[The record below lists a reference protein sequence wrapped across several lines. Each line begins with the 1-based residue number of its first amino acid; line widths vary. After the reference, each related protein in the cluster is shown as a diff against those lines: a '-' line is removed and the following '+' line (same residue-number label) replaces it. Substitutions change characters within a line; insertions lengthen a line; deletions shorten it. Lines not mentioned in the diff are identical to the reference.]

1 MFDRRRPH
9 ELRLGI
15 RIEAEA
21 LLSGLGVDAY
31 GVARRR
37 AQEASSDAM
46 ARDWSSVALAIA
58 RKTKK
63 SAASPFA
70 TALN

>member
-1 MFDRRRPH
+1 MFDRRRPQ

-15 RIEAEA
+15 RVEAEA
-21 LLSGLGVDAY
+21 LISGLGVDAY

-46 ARDWSSVALAIA
+46 ARDWSSVASAIA
-58 RKTKK
+58 RKTKRDVASL
-63 SAASPFA
+63 SAMPVR
-70 TALN
+70 

>member
-1 MFDRRRPH
+1 MFDRRHPH

-15 RIEAEA
+15 RVEVEA
-21 LLSGLGVDAY
+21 LISGLGVDAY
-31 GVARRR
+31 REARRR

-63 SAASPFA
+63 NDASPFA
-70 TALN
+70 RMLN

>member
-1 MFDRRRPH
+1 
-9 ELRLGI
+9 LRLGI
-15 RIEAEA
+15 RVEAEA

-31 GVARRR
+31 REARRR

-46 ARDWSSVALAIA
+46 ARDWNSVALAVA

-63 SAASPFA
+63 NAASSFA
-70 TALN
+70 TVLN